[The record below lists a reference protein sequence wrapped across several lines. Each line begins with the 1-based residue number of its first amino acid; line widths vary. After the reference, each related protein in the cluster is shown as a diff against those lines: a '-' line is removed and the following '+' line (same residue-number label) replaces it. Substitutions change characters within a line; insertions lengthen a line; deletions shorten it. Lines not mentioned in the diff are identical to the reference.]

1 MRPAAFAAALALLS
15 GCGGGG
21 GSGGGSGDKE
31 VTSGSAHLKTVTVPA
46 GAYKTITVSGQQL
59 ARSANA
65 LTQGGDNVNEIV
77 FDSGAPVVVDRIN
90 SAGLY
95 IYDYDRAE
103 GVIYWSSSLP
113 FAFYPYYLWML
124 YGDYTVSAV
133 MPFVYAVSS
142 EFPAGDYDFLVGNL
156 TGSDT
161 TVRVYQASKNDP
173 DFSRGELGINLI
185 VYTAG
190 EPNEVIPN
198 EAEAENIRNYMNQIF
213 SQAGVA
219 VGTLNVE
226 FRDDPGALARL
237 TDEDSMDE
245 FLRDISR
252 GTAGRSDRG
261 INCFLV
267 PRLPENIL
275 GVDGAIPGPA
285 FIHGTAASGII
296 AQAASYGFE
305 AKGYT
310 AHETD
315 QIFLSK
321 ILAHEIGHYLGLYHT
336 SEKDGSS
343 DTLGDTPECGIENDA
358 DADGEV
364 SGPEC
369 RGKGADYL
377 MFWVA
382 DFQLAS
388 GGDFQTNLST
398 QQGQIINTH
407 PSIL

>member
-1 MRPAAFAAALALLS
+1 M
-15 GCGGGG
+15 
-21 GSGGGSGDKE
+21 
-31 VTSGSAHLKTVTVPA
+31 TVPA
-46 GAYKTITVSGQQL
+46 GAYKIITVSGRQL

-65 LTQGGDNVNEIV
+65 LTQGGGNVNEIV
-77 FDSGAPVVVDRIN
+77 FDSDTPIVVDRIN
-90 SAGLY
+90 SASVY

-103 GVIYWSSSLP
+103 GLIYWSSSLP
-113 FAFYPYYLWML
+113 FPFYPYYLWML
-124 YGDYTVSAV
+124 LGDYTVSAV
-133 MPFVYAVSS
+133 MPFVYVVRDS
-142 EFPAGDYDFLVGNL
+142 FPTGDYDFLVGNPY
-156 TGSDT
+156 GSDT
-161 TVRVYQASKNDP
+161 TVRVYQASKNDS
-173 DFSRGELGINLI
+173 DFSSGELGINLI
-185 VYTAG
+185 VYTVG

-198 EAEAENIRNYMNQIF
+198 EAEAENIKTYMDQIF
-213 SQAGVA
+213 SQVGVA
-219 VGTLNVE
+219 IGTMNVE

-237 TDEDSMDE
+237 SDEEGMEE
-245 FLRDISR
+245 FLRDVSR

-285 FIHGTAASGII
+285 FIHGTATSGII
-296 AQAASYGFE
+296 AQIAPYGFE

-315 QIFLSK
+315 QIFLAK

-343 DTLGDTPECGIENDA
+343 DTLADTPECGIDNDA

-382 DFQLAS
+382 DFQLVFD
-388 GGDFQTNLST
+388 GDFQTKLST
-398 QQGQIINTH
+398 RQGQIINTH